1 MAIASLQFPCAE
13 KLIVNPWN
21 EFMTIAVC
29 INRVIDKLP

>member
-1 MAIASLQFPCAE
+1 MAIASLQCLGAE

-21 EFMTIAVC
+21 EFMTIVVC